1 MIPLHIHSNFSM
13 LQGVASIDGL
23 IEKAKLHQLPSL
35 ALTDTNGMYGL
46 ISFFKKAREENIK
59 PLLGTY
65 IDEPNERNIY
75 AIFIAKNQQG
85 FSELCKII
93 TNRKLKNDFSLFSL
107 LQNHLPNLFV
117 LTPSIQLLKSI
128 SFSSQMRE
136 NIFAELIAS
145 KKRNYKMREL
155 FQYANENKI
164 NYVASQPIY
173 FLNKEDYPLHKVV
186 TAIKNRTTIDN
197 LSQRDEFPKEYDLVN
212 EEFYFKNPKELDKIW
227 KNLPLALS
235 NQLFITENSNVDLKI
250 GELKFPNYETPDKTD
265 SFTMLWNL
273 AFEGLQRRYS
283 QKNVQTLTDTIKNR
297 LIYELEVIHELN
309 YVDYF
314 LIVWDI
320 VQEAKRRGML
330 LIGRGSAAN
339 SLLSYCLGITEVD
352 PIKYNLYFE
361 RFLNRSRKTP
371 PDVDLDFSWKE
382 RDEIIRYVFEKYGY
396 DRVAM
401 ISTHVTFRAR
411 SAFRETAKV
420 FGFSDNE
427 ISKISKYIPWTDAR
441 NLPNITRLYPEAKK
455 LKLDEEPFATIV
467 SIASKL
473 ANFPRHLSIHPGG
486 IIIAPDKITNYT
498 ALEFTRNKGIGL
510 IVTQPDMYGIEDLGL
525 VKIDLLSQRSLG
537 VLRDTLKL
545 IQTKNHN
552 KQKLLH

>member
-265 SFTMLWNL
+265 SFTMLWDL

>member
-23 IEKAKLHQLPSL
+23 IEKAKSYQLPSL

-46 ISFFKKAREENIK
+46 ISFFKKAKEENIK
-59 PLLGTY
+59 PLLGAY

-107 LQNHLPNLFV
+107 LQNPLQNLFII
-117 LTPSIQLLKSI
+117 TPSIELLKSI

-155 FQYANENKI
+155 FQYANEHKI
-164 NYVASQPIY
+164 NYVASHPIY

-186 TAIKNRTTIDN
+186 SAIKNRTTIDN
-197 LSQRDEFPKEYDLVN
+197 LQKDELVN
-212 EEFYFKNPKELDKIW
+212 EEFYFKDPKKLNRVW

-235 NQLFITENSNVDLKI
+235 NQLFIAENSNVDLQI
-250 GELKFPNYETPDKTD
+250 GELKFPVYETSDKTD
-265 SFTMLWNL
+265 SFTMLWSL

-283 QKNVQTLTDTIKNR
+283 QPNEQTLTEKIKNR
-297 LIYELEVIHELN
+297 LMYELEVIHELN

-320 VQEAKRRGML
+320 VQEAKKRGML

-401 ISTHVTFRAR
+401 ISTHITFRAR

-441 NLPNITRLYPEAKK
+441 NLPNITKLYPEAKK

-545 IQTKNHN
+545 IQTKNQN
-552 KQKLLH
+552 KQKLFHQI

>member
-23 IEKAKLHQLPSL
+23 IEKAKLYQLPSL

-93 TNRKLKNDFSLFSL
+93 TNRKLKNDFSLFPL

-117 LTPSIQLLKSI
+117 ITPSVQLLKSI

-136 NIFAELIAS
+136 NIFAELFAS

-164 NYVASQPIY
+164 KYVASQPIY

-197 LSQRDEFPKEYDLVN
+197 LKEDDLVN

-227 KNLPLALS
+227 KSLPLALS
-235 NQLFITENSNVDLKI
+235 NQLFIVENSNVDLQI
-250 GELKFPNYETPDKTD
+250 GELKFPAYETSDKTD

-273 AFEGLQRRYS
+273 AFEGLKRRYS
-283 QKNVQTLTDTIKNR
+283 KPNVQTLTDKIKNR

-320 VQEAKRRGML
+320 VQEAKKRGML

-382 RDEIIRYVFEKYGY
+382 RDEIIRYLFEKYGY
-396 DRVAM
+396 DKVAM
-401 ISTHVTFRAR
+401 ISTHITFRAR

-455 LKLDEEPFATIV
+455 LKLDGEPFATIV

-545 IQTKNHN
+545 IQAKNRN
-552 KQKLLH
+552 KQKLIN

>member
-1 MIPLHIHSNFSM
+1 M

-23 IEKAKLHQLPSL
+23 IEKAKLYQLPSL

-107 LQNHLPNLFV
+107 LQNHLPNLFN

-155 FQYANENKI
+155 FQYAKENKI

-265 SFTMLWNL
+265 SFTIVWNL

-283 QKNVQTLTDTIKNR
+283 QKNVQTLTDTIKNL